1 MSVTQKSDEYKHR
14 EKRTVN

>member
-1 MSVTQKSDEYKHR
+1 MSVMQKSDEYKYR